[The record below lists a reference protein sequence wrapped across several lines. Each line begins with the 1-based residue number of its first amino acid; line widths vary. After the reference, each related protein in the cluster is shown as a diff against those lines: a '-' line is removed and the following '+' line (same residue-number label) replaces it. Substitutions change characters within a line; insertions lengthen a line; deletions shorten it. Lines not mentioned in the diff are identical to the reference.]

1 MGLNMRRRPFGHVI
15 GLLSQYR
22 NGQLS
27 AHDML
32 YVRRHLQA
40 CPACREEFALGVA
53 LSRKASADMA
63 LLVSPPLSLLD
74 QVWAKLD
81 APIGSAPRSSQ
92 VGRVKLWVAWLGA
105 LLWAQARLLPK
116 GLWVASAM
124 AVTFT
129 ILMGLAWRG
138 GTYPPFILGLVI
150 TPIAAAGGALL
161 YGPEHDPGLEV
172 ALATTTPPQVVLMSR
187 FLLALGYDCIAA
199 LVASIVLTLARGES
213 LSSLVT
219 SWFGPTLLITG
230 LSVFVSVRGGST
242 LAYSFVAVLWC
253 ARLLSLIV
261 EPNAGLGGH
270 VLTALSAL
278 WQTTP
283 LVIAAALLLYAAAML
298 TIPREVH
305 AM

>member
-1 MGLNMRRRPFGHVI
+1 
-15 GLLSQYR
+15 
-22 NGQLS
+22 
-27 AHDML
+27 
-32 YVRRHLQA
+32 
-40 CPACREEFALGVA
+40 
-53 LSRKASADMA
+53 
-63 LLVSPPLSLLD
+63 
-74 QVWAKLD
+74 
-81 APIGSAPRSSQ
+81 
-92 VGRVKLWVAWLGA
+92 
-105 LLWAQARLLPK
+105 
-116 GLWVASAM
+116 M

-129 ILMGLAWRG
+129 VLTGLAWRG

-172 ALATTTPPQVVLMSR
+172 ALATRTPPQVVLMSR

-298 TIPREVH
+298 TIPRDVH